1 MPILGLHLRDVREA
15 LLAKSSCFFGAVT
28 AVVLA
33 TLSAAAQ
40 VPLVN
45 QGLIPVSTAPGSKGF
60 TLTVNGTGFKS
71 TAVVNWNGSPRL
83 TEVISSSQ
91 LHATIN
97 ASDVSTAQTGFVTV
111 TNPPPGGGTSNVV
124 FFPVTTESST
134 IGMAI
139 SQPFPNAVNVV
150 VGDFNNDGKLDVAW
164 TDRSGNLYA
173 SLGNGKGGFQTAIQS
188 TGFLIPLEMLT
199 GDFNGDGK
207 LDIVAVDCCGDVRVM
222 LGNGDGTFNVSWTY
236 RASGG
241 GNLIATADFNGDG
254 KLDLYLMEYD
264 LGEQWF
270 EILTGNG
277 DGTFNYPTVLN
288 YTSYFPQSPAIGDF
302 NGDGNL
308 DLAIPESAGS
318 LPIDIFLGNG
328 QSGFQE
334 SGMVGADL
342 GSAFA
347 LTADMNLDGK
357 LDLLAASGCIWLG
370 AGNATF
376 TEAGCSNGYYAVGIG
391 DFNGDGKLDTLLF
404 DESIPAQVTIDLGA
418 GDGTYL
424 SDFQFTPPT
433 VGGLAVGDFNND
445 GKLDVIT
452 ASGYLLLQ
460 TTVDLMPFSLAFGS
474 ENVGTTSAAQ
484 TATLTNVGT
493 TVLAINKISITGA
506 NAASFAETSA
516 CGMKLAAGASCAI
529 SVTFAPKTGGSLV
542 AALSVSYKGT
552 ASPQTVG
559 LSGSG
564 LAAPTVSLLP
574 AGLTFATQ
582 LVGTSSGSQT
592 ATFTNTGDQ
601 AVTISGITASGDFS
615 ETNNCPSSLMVGGS
629 CTIQVTFVPTAAG
642 AASGTLSVTDDA
654 ANSPQKATLS
664 GSGTVITVSPVGVN
678 FGDQEVGTTSGSA
691 AVTLTNSGAGAV
703 SISRISITG
712 ADAGEFSETN
722 KCGKSLAAHSSCT
735 IRVTFKPATIGAL
748 TASVSVTDNGG
759 ASPQNVSLTGTGTGN

>member
-1 MPILGLHLRDVREA
+1 LIKSCW
-15 LLAKSSCFFGAVT
+15 LAGAVVV
-28 AVVLA
+28 VVLVG
-33 TLSAAAQ
+33 LSAEAQ

-45 QGLIPVSTAPGSKGF
+45 QGLIPVSTAPGSKAF
-60 TLTVNGTGFKS
+60 TLTVNGTGFKP

-97 ASDVSTAQTGFVTV
+97 ASDVSSAQTGFVTV
-111 TNPPPGGGTSNVV
+111 TNPAPGGGTSNVV
-124 FFPVTTESST
+124 FFPVRTESST
-134 IGMAI
+134 VGMAI
-139 SQPFPNAVNVV
+139 SQPFPNAINVV

-164 TDRSGNLYA
+164 TDRSGNLYS
-173 SLGNGKGGFQTAIQS
+173 SLGNGKGGFLPAIQS

-270 EILTGNG
+270 EIFPGNG
-277 DGTFNYPTVLN
+277 NGTFNYPTVLN

-328 QSGFQE
+328 QGGFQE

-357 LDLLAASGCIWLG
+357 LDLLGAGGCIWLG

-376 TEAGCSNGYYAVGIG
+376 TEAGCSNGYYAAGIG
-391 DFNGDGKLDTLLF
+391 DFNGDGRLDTLLF
-404 DESIPAQVTIDLGA
+404 DASFPVLVTIDLGA

-424 SDFQFTPPT
+424 SDFEFTLPT
-433 VGGLAVGDFNND
+433 NVGWAAAGDFNND
-445 GKLDVIT
+445 GKLDVVT

-460 TTVDLMPFSLAFGS
+460 TTVDLTPFSLAFGS
-474 ENVGTTSAAQ
+474 ENVGTKSAAQ
-484 TATLTNVGT
+484 TATLTNVGAT
-493 TVLAINKISITGA
+493 ELAINKISITGA
-506 NAASFAETSA
+506 SAGSFTQTNG
-516 CGMKLAAGASCAI
+516 CGAKLAAGASCTI
-529 SVTFAPKTGGSLV
+529 SLTFTPTTSGSLV
-542 AALSVSYKGT
+542 AALTVSYKGT

-559 LSGSG
+559 LTGSG

-582 LVGTSSGSQT
+582 LAGTSSAVQT
-592 ATFTNTGDQ
+592 ATLTNTGDQ
-601 AVTISGITASGDFS
+601 TVTISGIAASGAFS
-615 ETNNCPSSLMVGGS
+615 ETNDCPSSLIVGAT
-629 CTIQVTFVPTAAG
+629 CQIQVTFVPTAAG
-642 AASGTLSVTDDA
+642 VASGTLSVTDNA
-654 ANSPQKATLS
+654 ANSPQEVTLS
-664 GSGTVITVSPVGVN
+664 GTGTVMTISPEGVN
-678 FGDQEVGTTSGSA
+678 FGDQAVGTTSA
-691 AVTLTNSGAGAV
+691 AAAITLTNSGTSAV
-703 SISRISITG
+703 AIGLISITG
-712 ADAGEFSETN
+712 ADAGDFSETN
-722 KCGKSLAAHSSCT
+722 KCGKSLAAQSSCT
-735 IRVTFKPATIGAL
+735 VRVTFKPAAIGAL
-748 TASVSVTDNGG
+748 AASVSVTDNGG
-759 ASPQNVSLTGTGTGN
+759 ASPQSVSLTGTGTGN